1 MAKFL
6 KTTALVVATGAS
18 IVLGVMS
25 LPKIKKAIDLKK
37 ESIDLD
43 QDTKIIDVDLNQT
56 KTLPLDADI
65 VDNDNS
71 NAETSNNVEQ
81 IEEQIKEDTNETSNT
96 AYHVFEDNV
105 EHTKVKLKELSRIA
119 KNKMNNFTKK

>member
-37 ESIDLD
+37 ESIELD

-65 VDNDNS
+65 VDNDNP
-71 NAETSNNVEQ
+71 NTETSNNF
-81 IEEQIKEDTNETSNT
+81 EQIKEDTNETSNT
-96 AYHVFEDNV
+96 DYHVFEDNV